1 MNIFFGK
8 VSRKNKEQIEQHCYR
23 AAKDYVGFQ
32 GLEKGDYV
40 FMLCEGRVH
49 LWQAGDYIEDEDG
62 KNGKR
67 VFDVIIENIGRKSFF
82 LSHIKFRE
90 FSSPMQ
96 LM

>member
-67 VFDVIIENIGRKSFF
+67 VFDVDNREYWPEIFF
-82 LSHIKFRE
+82 SVTHKIL
-90 FSSPMQ
+90 
-96 LM
+96 